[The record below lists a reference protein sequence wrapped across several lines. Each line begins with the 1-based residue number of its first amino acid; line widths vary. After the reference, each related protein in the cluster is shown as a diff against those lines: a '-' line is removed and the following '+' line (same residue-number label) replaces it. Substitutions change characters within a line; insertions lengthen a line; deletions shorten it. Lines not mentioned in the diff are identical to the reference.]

1 MPPVWLPDLG
11 CRQQGAGEYDTG
23 EQGVGSRQAGIQRS
37 RGAGSRAQE
46 QGAGLRSRE
55 LVSREQE

>member
-1 MPPVWLPDLG
+1 MGDLG